1 MADQTCGFV
10 MTQHSETPFD
20 ASDPMKSF
28 WLAVHSLREEFAPAN
43 PTEARLTL
51 HKVRMA
57 MANLKVGMNSMP
69 VIILAVAWLH
79 STWSPWALCAGW
91 AAFTIAAWTLGLA
104 PTRRLLSDD
113 GLNQDATKVIRTL
126 LWRLGA
132 FIAAY
137 GSQGFLFF
145 VADDPLNQM
154 CVVLILIASSTAAC
168 MTAAWLPI
176 SLMQAGY
183 YVGIAMV
190 LFLLQGDT
198 ISLTLSLLSVFYL
211 IILTGMVAS
220 MHAYS
225 ALALTLSNH
234 KDRLIRELQHSNQVK
249 SEFLAN
255 MSHELRTPMNAIL
268 GFSEVIKDEVLG
280 PNGRPD
286 YRSYAADIHS
296 SGSHLLTLIN
306 TILDLSKIEAGKFEL
321 HDEEASLQEI
331 VEDALRILRLKAGQ
345 KGVTLINE
353 IPPGTTLQADASAMR
368 QVALN
373 LISNAVKFTPTGGSV
388 RASIEMSGDVLR
400 LVVTDTGCGIRPED
414 VEKVF
419 ETFGQGRHDVAHLE
433 RGTGLGL
440 PISRGLM
447 RAHGGD
453 LTLASTLGQGTRV
466 TASFPLSRVVAQAP
480 LRVAGA
486 AA

>member
-1 MADQTCGFV
+1 
-10 MTQHSETPFD
+10 MTQHSDTPFD
-20 ASDPMKSF
+20 ASDPKKSF

-43 PTEARLTL
+43 ATEARLTL

-79 STWSPWALCAGW
+79 STWSPWTLCAAW
-91 AAFTIAAWTLGLA
+91 AAFSIAVWTLGLA

-113 GLNQDATKVIRTL
+113 GLNQNASEVIWTL

-132 FIAAY
+132 FMAVFGI
-137 GSQGFLFF
+137 QGLIFF
-145 VADDPLNQM
+145 VPDDPLNQM

-168 MTAAWLPI
+168 MTAAWLPV
-176 SLMQAGY
+176 SLMQAAY

-190 LFLLQGDT
+190 LFIVQGDT
-198 ISLTLSLLSVFYL
+198 INLMLAFLSVFYL
-211 IILTGMVAS
+211 IILIGMVAS

-225 ALALTLSNH
+225 ALALTLSDH

-353 IPPGTTLQADASAMR
+353 ILSGVTLKADASAMR

-373 LISNAVKFTPTGGSV
+373 LISNAVKFTPAGGSV
-388 RASIEMSGDVLR
+388 CASVEMSGDALK

-419 ETFGQGRHDVAHLE
+419 ETFGQGRHDVANLE
-433 RGTGLGL
+433 QGTGLGL

-466 TASFPLSRVVAQAP
+466 TASFPLSRVRAQVPSRAT
-480 LRVAGA
+480 GA

>member
-1 MADQTCGFV
+1 MADQICGFG
-10 MTQHSETPFD
+10 MKHHSDTLLD
-20 ASDPMKSF
+20 ASDPMKSL

-43 PTEARLTL
+43 ATEARLTL
-51 HKVRMA
+51 HKVRMSL
-57 MANLKVGMNSMP
+57 ANLKVGMNSMP
-69 VIILAVAWLH
+69 VLIVAVAWLY
-79 STWSPWALCAGW
+79 STWAPWTLCVGWAL
-91 AAFTIAAWTLGLA
+91 FTIAVWSLGLA
-104 PTRRLLSDD
+104 PTRRLLSED
-113 GLNQDATKVIRTL
+113 GLKQDASKVIWSL

-137 GSQGFLFF
+137 GSQGFIFF
-145 VADDPLNQM
+145 VPDDPLNQM

-168 MTAAWLPI
+168 MTAAWLPV

-190 LFLLQGDT
+190 LFIVQGDP
-198 ISLTLSLLSVFYL
+198 ISLTLAFLSVFYML
-211 IILTGMVAS
+211 ILIGMVSS

-225 ALALTLSNH
+225 ALALTLSDH

-306 TILDLSKIEAGKFEL
+306 TILDLSKIEAGRFEL
-321 HDEEASLQEI
+321 HDEKLCLKETI
-331 VEDALRILRLKAGQ
+331 DDALRILRLKAEQ
-345 KGVTLINE
+345 KGVVLINDVPSG
-353 IPPGTTLQADASAMR
+353 ILMQADISAMR

-373 LISNAVKFTPTGGSV
+373 LISNAVKFTPAGGNV
-388 RASIEMSGDVLR
+388 RASIEFTGEELK

-419 ETFGQGRHDVAHLE
+419 ETFGQGRHDVANVE
-433 RGTGLGL
+433 QGTGLGL

-453 LTLASTLGQGTRV
+453 LTLDSTLGQGTRV
-466 TASFPLSRVVAQAP
+466 SASFPKSRLLAQEATMVA
-480 LRVAGA
+480 VA

>member
-1 MADQTCGFV
+1 

-20 ASDPMKSF
+20 AIDPMKSL
-28 WLAVHSLREEFAPAN
+28 WLAARALREEFAPAN

-57 MANLKVGMNSMP
+57 TANLKVGQNSMP
-69 VIILAVAWLH
+69 VLIIAVAWLH
-79 STWSPWALCAGW
+79 STWSPWTLCAAW
-91 AAFTIAAWTLGLA
+91 AAFTIAVWSLGLA
-104 PTRRLLSDD
+104 PVRRLLSDD
-113 GLNQDATKVIRTL
+113 GLNQNASEVIRTL

-132 FIAAY
+132 FIAAF
-137 GSQGFLFF
+137 GSHGFIFF
-145 VADDPLNQM
+145 VPDDPLNQM
-154 CVVLILIASSTAAC
+154 CVVLILIASSTTAC
-168 MTAAWLPI
+168 MTAAWLPV
-176 SLMQAGY
+176 SLMQAVY
-183 YVGIAMV
+183 NVGIAMV
-190 LFLLQGDT
+190 LFLVQGDT
-198 ISLTLSLLSVFYL
+198 ISLILAFLSVFYL
-211 IILTGMVAS
+211 LMLTGMVTS

-225 ALALTLSNH
+225 ALVLTLSDH

-268 GFSEVIKDEVLG
+268 GFSEVIKDEVMG

-321 HDEEASLQEI
+321 HDQDVSLQEI

-353 IPPGTTLQADASAMR
+353 IPPGVTLQADASATR

-373 LISNAVKFTPTGGSV
+373 LISNALKFTPAGGIV
-388 RASIEMSGDVLR
+388 RASIEMSSDALK
-400 LVVTDTGCGIRPED
+400 LVVADTGCGIRPD
-414 VEKVF
+414 DLEKVF
-419 ETFGQGRHDVAHLE
+419 QTFGQGRHDVANLE
-433 RGTGLGL
+433 QGTGLGL

-466 TASFPLSRVVAQAP
+466 TASFPLSRVLPQVS